1 MASAP
6 RATGSSSSSPASR
19 GSRMK
24 TTQSSLRN
32 IPSQSKESGISFV
45 KKTTV
50 SSVPSKRITNP
61 RQRRILVPI
70 VPRKKKTPP
79 QVSLEKNLSEK
90 KTLMRDVLTLR
101 TNVSD
106 TKKISPKKSVL
117 QLSKQKKTDA
127 KNVPLAR
134 KILTRKKSTQPEKN
148 PLLNRLERHESN
160 PIILPR
166 EEYAWESWQT
176 FNPGSVLVDGKVHL
190 FYRAMG
196 SDGQSRV
203 GHAVSLDGY
212 TIDERSDVP
221 VFEHA
226 TLQPFRMNPVA
237 FASGGGWAGAEDP
250 RVVYIPED
258 NHLYLTYTACDGGL
272 KMAISSIHIDDVR
285 KRRWNWSTPSIMS
298 HPYEYHKNWMIFP
311 EKFNGKYAIL
321 HSISPGVLVEFVD
334 SLHFADEE
342 YIPSGRVMNKRKDVW
357 DTWVRG
363 PAAPP
368 IRTDEG
374 WLVFYHAVTHDEP
387 WKYKVGVMLLD
398 LLDPTKVLHRSSGP
412 VLEPT
417 EEYEYN
423 GAKGGIV
430 YVSGVVVKDDTLF
443 VYYGASDNYVCVASA
458 DFASFMNDLRKDA
471 TPKIEKKTVIKKKI
485 RARKTM

>member
-19 GSRMK
+19 GSREK
-24 TTQSSLRN
+24 ATQSPSRN
-32 IPSQSKESGISFV
+32 IPPQSKEIGVSSV

-70 VPRKKKTPP
+70 VPRKKKTPLQISP
-79 QVSLEKNLSEK
+79 KKNLSEK
-90 KTLMRDVLTLR
+90 KTPARDVLTLR
-101 TNVSD
+101 TSVPY
-106 TKKISPKKSVL
+106 TKTISPKKSVL
-117 QLSKQKKTDA
+117 QLSKQKKIGA
-127 KNVPLAR
+127 KNTP
-134 KILTRKKSTQPEKN
+134 LTRKVSTRKKIAQPEKN

-166 EEYAWESWQT
+166 EEYTWESWQT

-196 SDGQSRV
+196 ADGQSRV

-212 TIDERSDVP
+212 TIDERSDTP

-258 NHLYLTYTACDGGL
+258 NRLYLTYTACDGGL
-272 KMAISSIHIDDVR
+272 KMAIASMHIDDVR
-285 KRRWNWSTPSIMS
+285 KRKWNWSTPSIMS

-311 EKFNGKYAIL
+311 EKINGKYAIL
-321 HSISPGVLVEFVD
+321 HGINTGILIEYVD
-334 SLHFADEE
+334 SLVFPDEI
-342 YIPSGRVMNKRKDVW
+342 YIPSKYRMEKRLGVW

-374 WLVFYHAVTHDEP
+374 WLVFYHAVTYDEP

-471 TPKIEKKTVIKKKI
+471 TPAIEKKTVIKKKT
-485 RARKTM
+485 RKRKTI

>member
-19 GSRMK
+19 GSRKK
-24 TTQSSLRN
+24 TTQFLSTNTQRGLKENERDN
-32 IPSQSKESGISFV
+32 VKKNMTPYVQSKEMKSL
-45 KKTTV
+45 
-50 SSVPSKRITNP
+50 

-79 QVSLEKNLSEK
+79 QVSLKKKLSEK
-90 KTLMRDVLTLR
+90 KTPARDVLTLR
-101 TNVSD
+101 TSVPY
-106 TKKISPKKSVL
+106 TKTISPKKSVL
-117 QLSKQKKTDA
+117 QLSKQKKTDT

-134 KILTRKKSTQPEKN
+134 KVLTRKKPTQPEKN

-166 EEYAWESWQT
+166 EEHVWESWQT
-176 FNPGSVLVDGKVHL
+176 FNPGSVLIDGKVHL

-196 SDGQSRV
+196 ADGQSRV

-311 EKFNGKYAIL
+311 EKIKGKYAIL
-321 HSISPGVLVEFVD
+321 HSINTGILIEYVD
-334 SLHFADEE
+334 SLVFPDEI
-342 YIPSGRVMNKRKDVW
+342 YIPSKYRMEKRLGVW